1 VVDEQRAPGAPGE
14 SASGDNRPPRSEE
27 RRGDGDGGGRRF
39 GGGGGGGGGRFGG
52 GGGGGRFGGG
62 GGRFG
67 GPGAGGRRRV
77 DIFAADGV
85 DEIDYKDIARL
96 RRFISERGKIEPRRK
111 TGLSAKRQRA
121 LAVAIKRARHLALL
135 PFVSG
140 GRQS

>member
-1 VVDEQRAPGAPGE
+1 MADEQRPQAASSDG
-14 SASGDNRPPRSEE
+14 ASGENRFGDRPPRSDD
-27 RRGDGDGGGRRF
+27 RRGGDGGGGGGGRRF
-39 GGGGGGGGGRFGG
+39 GGGGGGGGRFG
-52 GGGGGRFGGG
+52 GGG

-85 DEIDYKDIARL
+85 DDIDYKDIARL

-111 TGLSAKRQRA
+111 TGMSAKRQRA
-121 LAVAIKRARHLALL
+121 LSIAIKRARHLALL
-135 PFVSG
+135 PFVAG